1 MAYEPKPID
10 TSDVELPE
18 EIKQLGEKIAKNTHD
33 VWAKTRMEQGW
44 VYGEHRNDEKKT
56 TPCMVPYDD
65 LPENE
70 KEYDRNTSVE
80 TLKLILKLGYKI
92 EKA

>member
-18 EIKQLGEKIAKNTHD
+18 EIKQLGEKIAQNTHD

-44 VYGEHRNDEKKT
+44 VYGEHRNDEEKT